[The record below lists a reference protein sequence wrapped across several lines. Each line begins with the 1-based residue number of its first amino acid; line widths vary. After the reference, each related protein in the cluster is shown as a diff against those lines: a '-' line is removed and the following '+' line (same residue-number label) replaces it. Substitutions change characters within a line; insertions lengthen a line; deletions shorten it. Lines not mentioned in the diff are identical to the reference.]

1 MPIRK
6 QKKADS
12 PLADAYP
19 NVADLVL
26 SGGWI
31 ELGWDYNTGTYARAL
46 DEGGM
51 LWSGGEENMTL
62 EALLEALDE
71 GIAQFNKEV
80 GR

>member
-1 MPIRK
+1 MGRK
-6 QKKADS
+6 KKQPDS

-26 SGGWI
+26 GGGYI
-31 ELGWDYNTGTYARAL
+31 ELGWDYNTRTYARAL

-51 LWSGGEENMTL
+51 LWSGGEENMIL
-62 EALLEALDE
+62 EELLEALDE
-71 GIAQFNKEV
+71 GIAQANEEM

>member
-1 MPIRK
+1 MTD
-6 QKKADS
+6 KKKEKKS

-26 SGGWI
+26 GDGYV
-31 ELGWDYNTGTYARAL
+31 ELGYDYNTGTYARAL

-51 LWSGGEENMTL
+51 LWSGGDSNMTL
-62 EALLEALDE
+62 EELLEALNQ
-71 GIAQFNKEV
+71 GIAKSNEEI

>member
-1 MPIRK
+1 MTG
-6 QKKADS
+6 KKKEKKS

-26 SGGWI
+26 GDGYV
-31 ELGWDYNTGTYARAL
+31 ELGYDYNTQTYARAL

-51 LWSGGEENMTL
+51 LWSGGDVNMTL
-62 EALLEALDE
+62 EELLEALDE
-71 GIAQFNKEV
+71 GIAKSNEEI

>member
-1 MPIRK
+1 MPSRK

-26 SGGWI
+26 GGGWI
-31 ELGWDYNTGTYARAL
+31 ELGYEYNTRTYARAL

-51 LWSGGEENMTL
+51 LWSGGRADMSLEE
-62 EALLEALDE
+62 LLEALEE
-71 GIAQFNKEV
+71 GIAQSNE
-80 GR
+80 